1 MEEQD
6 FYTDDNYPRAGRRTR
21 WYRHLLTR
29 PRYQQIRKAAH
40 MRPRMK
46 ILDVGCGEGTLVRL
60 LEEEGSLVYG
70 IDINGDAVRT
80 SHHPRIAQA
89 SAVELPFAD
98 ASFDLCVGSHVIEHM
113 EFPSAFLSEL
123 ARVVKSGGRIVLIY
137 PWEPIQGMT
146 LVPDVLFSGQ
156 WPRRSL
162 LRRIHRHRVNPKR
175 LRRFTRGTG
184 LRHEQSR
191 VFLGLPHLS
200 FQYLTVLTKRH

>member
-6 FYTDDNYPRAGRRTR
+6 FYTDDNYPRAGRRTH

-29 PRYQQIRKAAH
+29 PRFRQIRKAAPV
-40 MRPRMK
+40 RPRMK

-60 LEEEGSLVYG
+60 LESEGPVGYG
-70 IDINGDAVRT
+70 VDINADAVRT
-80 SHHPRIAQA
+80 AQHPRVAQA

-98 ASFDLCVGSHVIEHM
+98 GSFDLCVGSHVIEHM
-113 EFPSAFLSEL
+113 EFPRDFLSEL
-123 ARVVKSGGRIVLIY
+123 ARVVKRSGRIVLIY

-146 LVPDVLFSGQ
+146 IVPDVLFSGQ

-162 LRRIHRHRVNPKR
+162 LHRIHRQKVNPKR

-184 LRHEQSR
+184 LRHEHSSI
-191 VFLGLPHLS
+191 FLGLPHLS
-200 FQYLTVLTKRH
+200 FQYLTVLTKRR

>member
-1 MEEQD
+1 MEDQD
-6 FYTDDNYPRAGRRTR
+6 FYSDDHYPRAGRRTH

-29 PRYQQIRKAAH
+29 PRFRQIRKAARV
-40 MRPRMK
+40 RPRMR

-60 LEEEGSLVYG
+60 LESDGPLVYG
-70 IDINGDAVRT
+70 VDINADAVRT
-80 SHHPRIAQA
+80 AHHPRITQA

-113 EFPSAFLSEL
+113 EFPKEFLSEL
-123 ARVVKSGGRIVLIY
+123 ARVVRRNGRIVLIY

-146 LVPDVLFSGQ
+146 IVPDVLFSGR

-162 LRRIHRHRVNPKR
+162 LQRIHRHRVNPAR
-175 LRRFTRGTG
+175 LRKFTRGTG
-184 LRHEQSR
+184 LRHEHSR

-200 FQYLTVLTKRH
+200 FQYLSVLAKAR